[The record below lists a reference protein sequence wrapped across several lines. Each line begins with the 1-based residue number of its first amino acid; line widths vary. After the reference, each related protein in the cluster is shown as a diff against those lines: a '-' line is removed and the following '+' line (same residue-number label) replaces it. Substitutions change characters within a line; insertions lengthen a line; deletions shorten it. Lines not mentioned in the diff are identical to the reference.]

1 MMRVFVAGVGLRAPG
16 LAGWQA
22 GREVLA
28 GRRAYMATEIC
39 VPACDLL
46 PPAERRRAIPSV
58 KLALAAGEEAVTHSG
73 CDVRA
78 LPMVFATATG
88 DPATIHAILETLA
101 SPAREVSPT
110 RFQNSVYNAPAGY
123 WSIAT
128 RSHQPS
134 ISLSAH
140 DATASAG
147 LLEAAVRATTEQ
159 CTVGLVVHDL
169 PLLEPLSALRPIR
182 APFAVAM
189 ILDAM
194 ANDRTFAS
202 LDIEFLPQAG
212 DVSRFED
219 EGLDALRRG
228 TPAARILPV
237 LAALVR
243 GPETHVVLEHTGR
256 GRLGVRVSL
265 DRRSGQ

>member
-16 LAGWQA
+16 LAGWPD
-22 GREVLA
+22 GRDVLA
-28 GRRAYMATEIC
+28 GRRAHEATDIC

-58 KLALAAGEEAVTHSG
+58 RLALAAGEEAATHSG

-78 LPMVFATATG
+78 LAMVFATATG

-101 SPAREVSPT
+101 SPEREVSPT

-134 ISLSAH
+134 VSLSAY
-140 DATASAG
+140 DASASAG
-147 LLEAAVRATTEQ
+147 LLEAAVRATTER
-159 CTVGLVVHDL
+159 CKVGLVVHDL
-169 PLLEPLSALRPIR
+169 PLHEPLSALRPIR
-182 APFAVAM
+182 APFAAAM
-189 ILDAM
+189 ILDTQAD
-194 ANDRTFAS
+194 DRTFAA

-212 DVSRFED
+212 DVTRLED
-219 EGLDALRRG
+219 EGLDALRLG

-237 LAALVR
+237 LVALAR
-243 GPETHVVLEHTGR
+243 GAETHVVLEHTGR
-256 GRLGVRVSL
+256 GRLGVRVSVNQ
-265 DRRSGQ
+265 RSGR